1 MIRDGLITREDA
13 LVKLESSVN
22 ISDDYIKYIVNKAGV
37 DADMFMEKLDKKYP
51 KIQFKA
57 SMVND

>member
-1 MIRDGLITREDA
+1 MIRDGIISREDA

-37 DADMFMEKLDKKYP
+37 DADRFMEVLDKKYP
-51 KIQFKA
+51 KINFSA